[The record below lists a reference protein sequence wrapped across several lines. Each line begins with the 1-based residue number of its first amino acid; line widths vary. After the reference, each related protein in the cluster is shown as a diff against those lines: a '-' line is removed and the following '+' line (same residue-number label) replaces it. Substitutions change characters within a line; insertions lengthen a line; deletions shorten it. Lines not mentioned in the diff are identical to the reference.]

1 MVEGDGSD
9 AAGQVAAMVSAS
21 AAVSPVAVIA
31 VGAATL
37 SRKLEK
43 LLKNKAA
50 LAMVALPA
58 SLLLAS
64 AILLLLLGDTA
75 NEPPAVTVT
84 IEGATSYHELPE
96 FLADLRSS
104 RARMH
109 YVQLAAVVEV
119 TDDGLA
125 QLQAQQTHIIA
136 GVQMALRDLRKQDLA
151 GAAGVERLR
160 SVLAGIVDHHIAPA
174 SVTSVLFTKFL
185 VD

>member
-1 MVEGDGSD
+1 MVEGDGTD
-9 AAGQVAAMVSAS
+9 AAGQAAAMMSAS
-21 AAVSPVAVIA
+21 AADFPVAVSTA
-31 VGAATL
+31 GPTTL
-37 SRKLEK
+37 SRKLGQ
-43 LLKNKAA
+43 LLKNKPAV
-50 LAMVALPA
+50 AMVALPA

-64 AILLLLLGDTA
+64 AILSLFLSDTA
-75 NEPPAVTVT
+75 NKPPAVTVT

-104 RARMH
+104 RTRMH

-119 TDDGLA
+119 PEDGLA

-160 SVLAGIVDHHIAPA
+160 SVLASIVDHHIAPA

>member
-1 MVEGDGSD
+1 MVESDGTS
-9 AAGQVAAMVSAS
+9 AAGQAADTISAS
-21 AAVSPVAVIA
+21 AADVPVGAFA
-31 VGAATL
+31 GGAATL
-37 SRKLEK
+37 SRTLPQLFRNKL
-43 LLKNKAA
+43 A

-64 AILLLLLGDTA
+64 AILALFLGDNA

-84 IEGATSYHELPE
+84 IAGATSYHELPE

-119 TDDGLA
+119 TEDSLD

-160 SVLAGIVDHHIAPA
+160 SILASIVDHHIAPA
-174 SVTSVLFTKFL
+174 SVSSVLFTKFL